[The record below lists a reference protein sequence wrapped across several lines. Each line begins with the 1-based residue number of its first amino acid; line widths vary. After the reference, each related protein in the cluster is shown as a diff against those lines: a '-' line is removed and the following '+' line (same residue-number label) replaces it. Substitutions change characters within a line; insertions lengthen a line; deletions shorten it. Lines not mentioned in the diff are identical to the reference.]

1 LNTHI
6 IVISAPTFI
15 PFLYILLFLE
25 FEGHAQDIFPIFL
38 FLNSRL
44 FSYMNIF
51 KKKKTIGR
59 PCLPLTQSVQRR
71 GSGSRQVRLVVSLL
85 HDFLSF
91 FLSCIDISTRHKLA
105 KINEKLTALE
115 RQMEYLELALQ
126 TASGG
131 SQAEQGEA
139 AGGS

>member
-1 LNTHI
+1 
-6 IVISAPTFI
+6 
-15 PFLYILLFLE
+15 
-25 FEGHAQDIFPIFL
+25 
-38 FLNSRL
+38 
-44 FSYMNIF
+44 
-51 KKKKTIGR
+51 
-59 PCLPLTQSVQRR
+59 
-71 GSGSRQVRLVVSLL
+71 LVVSLL